1 MLCVDCTVLDRP
13 HKNEK
18 GWGCSGR
25 RGLGCK
31 KSYFL
36 ANAASDA
43 INIRTAGMER
53 VTAEKA
59 KQNGERRKHN

>member
-1 MLCVDCTVLDRP
+1 M
-13 HKNEK
+13 K
-18 GWGCSGR
+18 
-25 RGLGCK
+25 RGGDARGGVGYAAK